1 MPAVADW
8 IMQSLVQGYLMSMVR
23 AWLTLYCL
31 APSSAC
37 ERVMK
42 VGMVVDCST

>member
-23 AWLTLYCL
+23 TWLTVFFLL
-31 APSSAC
+31 R
-37 ERVMK
+37 RVP
-42 VGMVVDCST
+42 VRWP